1 MICAYQ
7 ECSNEFEARTHNQKY
22 CSDEC
27 CRTATNIKIK
37 ERYYENKA
45 RLNGKKRI
53 CKTSLCKI
61 ILSRYNESS
70 YCAKCQSKEEQNDK
84 SFILRVAT

>member
-1 MICAYQ
+1 MICAYK
-7 ECSNEFEARTHNQKY
+7 ECFNEFEAKTHNQKY

-53 CKTSLCKI
+53 CKTSACKI
-61 ILSRYNESS
+61 LLSRYNERP
-70 YCAKCQSKEEQNDK
+70 YCAKCSSKEEQNDK
-84 SFILRVAT
+84 SFILRIAT